1 MSKEF
6 DFYKGR
12 LIKKIDRLNNRLH
25 EINIGSDIDNT
36 EVAATAYGVLMV
48 NRMFGTSFKLS
59 DLKYDF
65 AIIDLIREYLPD
77 VKDSEK
83 TATDI
88 WNSDEIV
95 RRSLPMPGVLEVSRF
110 LHRNKI
116 DQIHRIT
123 SRPSRLR
130 DATLFWYEV
139 NMPWVDKSLIHIQP
153 SGSEISTQFKIEQIK
168 KYGINLFF
176 EDSVKHA
183 ETISVETNATTI
195 LIPQDSNK
203 DYKPD
208 NGRIIVVPEDY
219 YPLQPAFVRAY
230 LRLAEVFS

>member
-12 LIKKIDRLNNRLH
+12 LVEKIDRLNKRLRK
-25 EINIGSDIDNT
+25 INIGSDIDDT
-36 EVAATAYGVLMV
+36 EVAATACGVLIV

-59 DLKYDF
+59 DLKYDLE
-65 AIIDLIREYLPD
+65 IDDLIRKYLPD
-77 VKDSEK
+77 VKDYEK
-83 TATDI
+83 TANDI
-88 WNSDEIV
+88 WNSDEVI
-95 RRSLPMPGVLEVSRF
+95 RGSLPMPGVLEVSRF

-123 SRPSRLR
+123 SRPGRLH

-139 NMPWVDKSLIHIQP
+139 NMPWVDKSLIHIQ
-153 SGSEISTQFKIEQIK
+153 SNGNEINPQFKVEQIK

-176 EDSVKHA
+176 EDLVKHA
-183 ETISVETNATTI
+183 ETISVETNAITV

-203 DYKPD
+203 DYKPGS
-208 NGRIIVVPEDY
+208 GRIIVVPEDY

-230 LRLAEVFS
+230 LRLAEIFS